1 MSITINVQYFLPHLT
16 DDRNEVEI
24 TGNTV
29 GECLEQLV
37 ARYPKSK
44 KWIFQDNGK
53 LTDFINIF
61 INLESLDEDV
71 LSQSVKDGDEIIIVM
86 MLTGG

>member
-1 MSITINVQYFLPHLT
+1 VSITINVQYFLPHLT